1 MNLNGHVLRSTRLG
15 LDLSVLCA
23 AYCLAFIIRF
33 EGLIPAAD
41 VEILVFSLPFVLF
54 IKLLSLMVLR
64 VPGRSWKYVG
74 VPEAKNLLV
83 ALSMASAALV
93 INDLLNRNSGS
104 KLFTTPCNQIPLSV
118 LLVDL
123 SLAFIFTMGLRI
135 AIRLRTERAE
145 RSRWIQSEHRKVP
158 TLLIGA
164 GAAGR
169 MIAKEIAARPDIA
182 IQPIGFVDD
191 NRNLV
196 GTRIHG
202 LWVLGTTADMEAI
215 VRNHGAEQALV
226 TIGELSRK
234 DIRRIANRCA
244 ECGIIP
250 KVFPGIREM
259 VEGNVNFS
267 AIRDV
272 AVEDVLQ
279 REPIHLDNQAIANI
293 VRGHTILVS
302 GAGGSIGS
310 ELCREVCRHGPK
322 RLLLVEQAENS
333 LFHIHRQL
341 VADFPK
347 VSLVPC
353 VADICDRARI
363 EQVLATWRPHVVF
376 HAAAH
381 KHVPLM
387 EWNPGE
393 AIKNNIV
400 GTRTLADFSDKF
412 GVERFVMISTDKAVN
427 PTSIMGVS
435 KRVAEIYVQAL
446 SQRSNTRFVTV
457 RFGNVLGS
465 TGSVIPIFKEQI
477 ARGGPVTVTHPDM
490 KRYFM
495 TIPEAC
501 QLVLQAGSMGEGGEI
516 FILDMGKPVKIVD
529 LAKDLIRLSGLSPD
543 DIEIRFTGMRPGEK
557 LFEELSLAQESAQKT
572 QHPKIFIGKF
582 IPHEWEEINRQVDEL
597 RKMVHSA
604 TPVQILAMLKEI
616 VPEFHNEDAVYAEA
630 EKKLEPDFADALTTP
645 HPSSL
650 EIQPGLS
657 AVAMQM
663 TV

>member
-1 MNLNGHVLRSTRLG
+1 MNLNGHVLRSTKLG
-15 LDLSVLCA
+15 LDLGMLCV
-23 AYCLAFIIRF
+23 AYWLAFLIRF
-33 EGLIPAAD
+33 EGLPPD
-41 VEILVFSLPFVLF
+41 TDLQILVFSLPFVLLVKF
-54 IKLLSLMVLR
+54 LCLAGFR
-64 VPGRSWKYVG
+64 VPGRSWRYVG
-74 VPEAKNLLV
+74 VLEAKNLLA
-83 ALSMASAALV
+83 ALSTATAILCLIVVLTKAS
-93 INDLLNRNSGS
+93 GG
-104 KLFTTPCNQIPLSV
+104 KLWTTPYGRIPLSA
-118 LLVDL
+118 LLIDL
-123 SLAFIFTMGLRI
+123 SLSFTFALGMRVV
-135 AIRLRTERAE
+135 IRLGTERAK
-145 RSRWIQSEHRKVP
+145 RDRRAGSEVLKVP

-164 GAAGR
+164 GSAGL

-182 IQPIGFVDD
+182 IEPIGFVDD
-191 NRNLV
+191 NRNMV

-202 LWVLGTTADMEAI
+202 LPVLGTTDDLEVI
-215 VRNHGAEQALV
+215 VRDHGAEQALI
-226 TIGELSRK
+226 TIGDISGRH
-234 DIRRIANRCA
+234 IRRIASRCA
-244 ECGIIP
+244 ECGIAA
-250 KVFPGIREM
+250 KVFPGIQEL
-259 VEGNVNFS
+259 VGGDVNFS
-267 AIRDV
+267 VIREV

-279 REPIHLDNQAIANI
+279 REPVHLDNQAIAKI
-293 VRGHTILVS
+293 VRGRTILVS

-363 EQVLATWRPHVVF
+363 EQVLAAWRPNVVF

-400 GTRTLADFSDKF
+400 GTRSLADFADAY

-446 SQRSNTRFVTV
+446 SQRSQTRFVTV

-477 ARGGPVTVTHPDM
+477 ARGGPITVTHPEM

-572 QHPKIFIGKF
+572 QHPKIFIGQF

-597 RKMVHSA
+597 RKMVHSVA
-604 TPVQILAMLKEI
+604 PAQILAMLQEI

-630 EKKLEPDFADALTTP
+630 ERRLLPDYGDDLAATRRNGHATKP
-645 HPSSL
+645 A
-650 EIQPGLS
+650 LS
-657 AVAMQM
+657 AVAVQM
-663 TV
+663 TA

>member
-1 MNLNGHVLRSTRLG
+1 MNLNGHMVRSTKLG
-15 LDLSVLCA
+15 LDLAMLFA
-23 AYCLAFIIRF
+23 AYCLAFLIRF
-33 EGLIPAAD
+33 EGLLTVAD
-41 VEILVFSLPFVLF
+41 SQVLVFSLPFVLVV
-54 IKLLSLMVLR
+54 KLLCLMVFR
-64 VPGRSWKYVG
+64 APGRSWQYVG
-74 VPEAKNLLV
+74 VLEARNLLA
-83 ALSMASAALV
+83 ALSTATATLCIIIVLS
-93 INDLLNRNSGS
+93 RSSGS
-104 KLFTTPCNQIPLSV
+104 RLFRTGQIPLSV
-118 LLVDL
+118 LLIDL
-123 SLAFIFTMGLRI
+123 SLGFSFTLGLRM
-135 AIRLRTERAE
+135 AARLWTERAE
-145 RSRWIQSEHRKVP
+145 WHRLAGSELRRVP

-164 GAAGR
+164 GAVGR
-169 MIAKEIAARPDIA
+169 MIAKELATRPDIA
-182 IQPIGFVDD
+182 IEPIGFVDD

-196 GTRIHG
+196 GTTIHG
-202 LWVLGTTADMEAI
+202 LCVLGTTADMEAI

-226 TIGELSRK
+226 TIGDLSGRN
-234 DIRRIANRCA
+234 IRRIASRCA
-244 ECGIIP
+244 ECGITP

-341 VADFPK
+341 IPDFPK

-363 EQVLATWRPHVVF
+363 EQVLAAWRPHVVF

-477 ARGGPVTVTHPDM
+477 ARGGPITVTHPDM

-557 LFEELSLAQESAQKT
+557 LFEELSLAQESVQKT

-582 IPHEWEEINRQVDEL
+582 IPHQWEEINRQVDEL

-630 EKKLEPDFADALTTP
+630 EKKLEPDFADALTVP
-645 HPSSL
+645 PPSSL

>member
-1 MNLNGHVLRSTRLG
+1 
-15 LDLSVLCA
+15 
-23 AYCLAFIIRF
+23 
-33 EGLIPAAD
+33 
-41 VEILVFSLPFVLF
+41 
-54 IKLLSLMVLR
+54 
-64 VPGRSWKYVG
+64 
-74 VPEAKNLLV
+74 
-83 ALSMASAALV
+83 
-93 INDLLNRNSGS
+93 
-104 KLFTTPCNQIPLSV
+104 
-118 LLVDL
+118 
-123 SLAFIFTMGLRI
+123 
-135 AIRLRTERAE
+135 
-145 RSRWIQSEHRKVP
+145 
-158 TLLIGA
+158 
-164 GAAGR
+164 
-169 MIAKEIAARPDIA
+169 
-182 IQPIGFVDD
+182 
-191 NRNLV
+191 
-196 GTRIHG
+196 
-202 LWVLGTTADMEAI
+202 
-215 VRNHGAEQALV
+215 
-226 TIGELSRK
+226 
-234 DIRRIANRCA
+234 
-244 ECGIIP
+244 
-250 KVFPGIREM
+250 
-259 VEGNVNFS
+259 
-267 AIRDV
+267 
-272 AVEDVLQ
+272 
-279 REPIHLDNQAIANI
+279 
-293 VRGHTILVS
+293 
-302 GAGGSIGS
+302 
-310 ELCREVCRHGPK
+310 
-322 RLLLVEQAENS
+322 VEQAENS

-341 VADFPK
+341 IPDFPK

-363 EQVLATWRPHVVF
+363 EQVLAAWRPHVVF

-400 GTRTLADFSDKF
+400 GTRCLADFSDAY

-477 ARGGPVTVTHPDM
+477 ARGGPITVTHPDM

-604 TPVQILAMLKEI
+604 EPAQILAMLQEI

-630 EKKLEPDFADALTTP
+630 ERRLLPDYGNSLAVTQRNGHAKS
-645 HPSSL
+645 PS
-650 EIQPGLS
+650 LS
-657 AVAMQM
+657 AAAMQM